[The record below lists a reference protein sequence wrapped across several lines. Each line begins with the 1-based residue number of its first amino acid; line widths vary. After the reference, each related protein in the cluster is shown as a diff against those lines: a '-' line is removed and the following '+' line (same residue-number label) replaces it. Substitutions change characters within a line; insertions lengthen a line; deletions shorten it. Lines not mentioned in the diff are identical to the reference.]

1 MLAGVDINGGLSW
14 NGWTSRGFSNQLG
27 VYGSGGTSEV
37 YEVYTTSFAFNKS
50 SNTITGNPVQ
60 AVEPAATGFSSG
72 RLAYTPFGK
81 VAVSAGAFAD
91 GNTILGVGVRVVSG
105 GSVAGFKPTL
115 RRSSATYPQA
125 KLAGGGPITESWTY
139 SQPFSTLTS
148 ATDGRGN
155 TTTFSLDARGNTEE
169 IRAPLSRTSYFAYTP
184 APTGIGGLQGGL
196 VIRATDP
203 RGSLVVTDY
212 FQPSETNG
220 TTTLAGLV
228 KQVTAGILDSTPGR
242 VNGLIALPTDKTVQ
256 TFTYDAQRNPES
268 ATQKMDGVGPDR
280 KTSYVYDL
288 LDRLVTVT
296 APAAIQ
302 VEPSGAL
309 SATPQSPITKYTYDR
324 VGRLKE
330 MVDPL
335 GRVTTTE
342 YDDVARTE
350 NLLQPAAPQVV
361 TFIPGVGSITVRPT
375 TLTTRDPGGNVVSL
389 RDANGNETTFTYDA
403 RNQLETKTLPLIA
416 ANLVPSVF
424 TYTYDSAGNVASETR
439 PATNIAAGTP
449 DRKTTFQYDA
459 LHRLTRETRP
469 TPGGVSTHVAP
480 LTAMTYDDAGNRKSV
495 TDPERRLT
503 TYDYDAANRLITI
516 TAPAVD
522 TGGPAT
528 VTKYGYD
535 RSDNLTVVRD
545 AKNNDADVVSIYDP
559 LNRKVKDTFVAVK
572 HFNDGNITTPASS
585 EYAYND
591 AGELTATTDRLG
603 RTTNRE
609 YDALGRLTKVIQPA
623 VAAGTP
629 TTVMQYDAVGNL
641 RLVYDPLQSQ
651 ALSALSR
658 TEYEYD
664 ALDRRTIVRSPAP
677 GGSGGTDRPVIK
689 TGYDILG
696 NVRTVT
702 DPRGKITS
710 TNYNAHNLPTLVMQS
725 DPGPGADGT
734 AADHP
739 PVLTAFTYDP
749 AGNRIGEEV
758 SSKATSWWLW
768 TTTVMDYKTA
778 TEFDNLD
785 RPYQVT
791 DRTNLVTQTEYFAD
805 GLVKKQTQD
814 ATSKN
819 SRSTE
824 YGYDGLGRARL
835 VIRQREENAFDS
847 TSTTYDA
854 VGNLIEILDP
864 ANNKTT
870 FTYDA
875 AYRKIGEKTF
885 AYTTSTTN
893 RPEVTRAYQYDRQ
906 NNLRLVTDRNGRK
919 TQYDYDGLDRRTTES
934 WLGTTGKGYVASFE
948 YDLAGNLKSAADAYN
963 KSPYSSVGYD
973 LDGLYRAETVR
984 TYLPGIAALNS
995 SPNQFSSAVGYRYD
1009 LAGNRTRSELFVY
1022 GQTADLVTEYGFD
1035 NLNRATSIRQS
1046 GSAIYGRAVSLAYH
1060 ADGRIRGVT
1069 RYGGSS
1075 LGAAV
1080 DPNPSA
1086 SQLIGTSMS
1095 IFAPTTGRL
1104 TSLTHA
1110 DSAGKAEVE
1119 YNFTYDAFDR
1129 IETYGEK
1136 RPQARTATNAAFAAI
1151 DKTYRYDRLDQVIE
1165 AGAES
1170 FSYDANGNRTANG
1183 YVTERDNRL
1192 ARDPLFTYEYDREGN
1207 RTSRTVA
1214 AITSSGPGTLNNAR
1228 TTYQW
1233 DHQNRLTKVINHSAT
1248 IAPNGTVSYTPA
1260 DTSAYAY
1267 DVLGRRVAVTHT
1279 SGIDP
1284 TKNFAKVSV
1293 YDGSQVVWTAEA
1305 KSPAALEAPRR
1316 TQTLLWGP
1324 DIDQLLAIQDGPAG
1338 SSSPKAPV
1346 WTLTDPQGTVKDY
1359 LAKPPTAG
1367 AESGL
1372 VATRSYSA
1380 FGTPEPAQ
1388 VWASGPQ
1395 GTFTDVSGPSGFF
1408 YVGQEYDAETGLQY
1422 SRARYYDP
1430 RSREFIGQDPLAFTA
1445 GDTNLYRRV
1454 GNSPVN
1460 ATDPSGLEEIQPHV
1474 GSLRDPS
1481 KADFYRWLLP
1491 LGMDR
1496 MFYAEELVEY
1506 GRLIERDHAS
1516 PLLSSSIGPESIQ
1529 LINHGR
1535 DLEYG
1540 LLSPRDMS
1548 RVGYTDE
1555 FGHHMSFCMSCH
1567 DGTNP
1572 ASRLKMDLARWTANS
1587 DWHVFFG
1594 NQAGDLALG
1603 RVTAACGMVDDVLRA
1618 GKNAVAP
1625 VRTVGD
1631 TIPEGRRLIVRPVEI
1646 EFPATG
1652 LSPAQQ
1658 RAFASHLGEQE
1669 MRLNQLSLNHTDALK
1684 TNLAN
1689 YPNIKAE
1696 VARSRRLARQFLP
1709 GSGSNMDAAHALD
1722 SVAGGYIYD
1731 FVGFRSKIQQ
1741 QIGSLWRTRVDQI
1754 QPGKEH
1760 RLVPLFRN
1768 SSDGN

>member
-1 MLAGVDINGGLSW
+1 
-14 NGWTSRGFSNQLG
+14 
-27 VYGSGGTSEV
+27 
-37 YEVYTTSFAFNKS
+37 
-50 SNTITGNPVQ
+50 
-60 AVEPAATGFSSG
+60 
-72 RLAYTPFGK
+72 
-81 VAVSAGAFAD
+81 
-91 GNTILGVGVRVVSG
+91 
-105 GSVAGFKPTL
+105 
-115 RRSSATYPQA
+115 
-125 KLAGGGPITESWTY
+125 
-139 SQPFSTLTS
+139 
-148 ATDGRGN
+148 
-155 TTTFSLDARGNTEE
+155 
-169 IRAPLSRTSYFAYTP
+169 
-184 APTGIGGLQGGL
+184 
-196 VIRATDP
+196 
-203 RGSLVVTDY
+203 
-212 FQPSETNG
+212 
-220 TTTLAGLV
+220 
-228 KQVTAGILDSTPGR
+228 
-242 VNGLIALPTDKTVQ
+242 
-256 TFTYDAQRNPES
+256 
-268 ATQKMDGVGPDR
+268 
-280 KTSYVYDL
+280 
-288 LDRLVTVT
+288 
-296 APAAIQ
+296 
-302 VEPSGAL
+302 
-309 SATPQSPITKYTYDR
+309 
-324 VGRLKE
+324 
-330 MVDPL
+330 
-335 GRVTTTE
+335 
-342 YDDVARTE
+342 
-350 NLLQPAAPQVV
+350 
-361 TFIPGVGSITVRPT
+361 
-375 TLTTRDPGGNVVSL
+375 
-389 RDANGNETTFTYDA
+389 
-403 RNQLETKTLPLIA
+403 
-416 ANLVPSVF
+416 
-424 TYTYDSAGNVASETR
+424 
-439 PATNIAAGTP
+439 
-449 DRKTTFQYDA
+449 
-459 LHRLTRETRP
+459 
-469 TPGGVSTHVAP
+469 
-480 LTAMTYDDAGNRKSV
+480 
-495 TDPERRLT
+495 
-503 TYDYDAANRLITI
+503 
-516 TAPAVD
+516 
-522 TGGPAT
+522 
-528 VTKYGYD
+528 
-535 RSDNLTVVRD
+535 
-545 AKNNDADVVSIYDP
+545 
-559 LNRKVKDTFVAVK
+559 
-572 HFNDGNITTPASS
+572 
-585 EYAYND
+585 
-591 AGELTATTDRLG
+591 
-603 RTTNRE
+603 
-609 YDALGRLTKVIQPA
+609 
-623 VAAGTP
+623 
-629 TTVMQYDAVGNL
+629 
-641 RLVYDPLQSQ
+641 
-651 ALSALSR
+651 
-658 TEYEYD
+658 
-664 ALDRRTIVRSPAP
+664 
-677 GGSGGTDRPVIK
+677 
-689 TGYDILG
+689 
-696 NVRTVT
+696 
-702 DPRGKITS
+702 
-710 TNYNAHNLPTLVMQS
+710 
-725 DPGPGADGT
+725 
-734 AADHP
+734 
-739 PVLTAFTYDP
+739 
-749 AGNRIGEEV
+749 
-758 SSKATSWWLW
+758 
-768 TTTVMDYKTA
+768 
-778 TEFDNLD
+778 
-785 RPYQVT
+785 
-791 DRTNLVTQTEYFAD
+791 
-805 GLVKKQTQD
+805 
-814 ATSKN
+814 
-819 SRSTE
+819 
-824 YGYDGLGRARL
+824 
-835 VIRQREENAFDS
+835 
-847 TSTTYDA
+847 
-854 VGNLIEILDP
+854 
-864 ANNKTT
+864 
-870 FTYDA
+870 
-875 AYRKIGEKTF
+875 
-885 AYTTSTTN
+885 
-893 RPEVTRAYQYDRQ
+893 
-906 NNLRLVTDRNGRK
+906 
-919 TQYDYDGLDRRTTES
+919 
-934 WLGTTGKGYVASFE
+934 
-948 YDLAGNLKSAADAYN
+948 
-963 KSPYSSVGYD
+963 
-973 LDGLYRAETVR
+973 
-984 TYLPGIAALNS
+984 
-995 SPNQFSSAVGYRYD
+995 
-1009 LAGNRTRSELFVY
+1009 
-1022 GQTADLVTEYGFD
+1022 
-1035 NLNRATSIRQS
+1035 
-1046 GSAIYGRAVSLAYH
+1046 
-1060 ADGRIRGVT
+1060 
-1069 RYGGSS
+1069 
-1075 LGAAV
+1075 
-1080 DPNPSA
+1080 
-1086 SQLIGTSMS
+1086 
-1095 IFAPTTGRL
+1095 
-1104 TSLTHA
+1104 
-1110 DSAGKAEVE
+1110 
-1119 YNFTYDAFDR
+1119 
-1129 IETYGEK
+1129 
-1136 RPQARTATNAAFAAI
+1136 
-1151 DKTYRYDRLDQVIE
+1151 
-1165 AGAES
+1165 
-1170 FSYDANGNRTANG
+1170 
-1183 YVTERDNRL
+1183 
-1192 ARDPLFTYEYDREGN
+1192 
-1207 RTSRTVA
+1207 
-1214 AITSSGPGTLNNAR
+1214 
-1228 TTYQW
+1228 
-1233 DHQNRLTKVINHSAT
+1233 VINHSAT